1 MMRQYIFVPILIV
14 LMAATSC
21 RNVERELYSPSDIHA
36 YTADT
41 YVDQFKIVWGGLS
54 ETYVFWPW
62 TKADWDSVYNAH
74 HDAFKEQDNSGQRM
88 SEAEFHDRWSTI
100 IGVLADH
107 HMVAS
112 IRNPYSDSLH
122 VFDLA
127 DMHLRLREGYHAALT
142 SEELRLAQEEDIAT
156 ARYTADQL
164 TTDSTSW
171 TMRINGTTGYVRV
184 SEYCSPAVLE
194 AAGNLL
200 SAEETTTL
208 IVDVRSSAG
217 NDAWIEG
224 LISLLPHER
233 TAYAAHRTKFSS
245 SPLDL
250 TQPTMSYLAA
260 STKASAVKR
269 IICLTDMHT
278 RDAAE
283 RMVMALR
290 SLNTCGYIV
299 QQIGETSMGAM
310 GIAYPANDSKFN
322 TFYAGSFGDKNIQGN
337 RKSTYFIYGTAMTT
351 QYPESL
357 ECPEGIGLTP
367 DKVCPSEDALLMAL

>member
-36 YTADT
+36 YTVNT
-41 YVDQFKIVWGGLS
+41 YVDQFKVVWGGLS

-62 TKADWDSVYNAH
+62 TKADWDSVYDAH
-74 HDAFKEQDNSGQRM
+74 HDAFKAQDNSGQRM
-88 SEAEFHDRWSTI
+88 SEAEFHDRWSSI

-107 HMVAS
+107 HMTAY

-122 VFDLA
+122 VFDPA

-142 SEELRLAQEEDIAT
+142 ADELRLAQEEDIAM

-171 TMRINGTTGYVRV
+171 TMRINGTKGYVRV
-184 SEYCSPAVLE
+184 SEYCSPIVLQAAE
-194 AAGNLL
+194 AML
-200 SAEETTTL
+200 SESETL

-260 STKASAVKR
+260 STKASAVKS
-269 IICLTDMHT
+269 IVCLTDMHT

-283 RMVMALR
+283 RMVMAVR
-290 SLNTCGYIV
+290 SLSSCGYMV

-310 GIAYPANDSKFN
+310 GIAYPTNDSKFN
-322 TFYAGSFGDKNIQGN
+322 TFYAGSFGDKDIRSN
-337 RKSTYFIYGTAMTT
+337 RKSTYFVYGAAMTT
-351 QYPESL
+351 QLPESL
-357 ECPEGIGLTP
+357 ECLEGIGLTP
-367 DKVCPSEDALLMAL
+367 DKVCPSEEALIMAL